1 MKTINKKHKQHFF
14 NFQKSKDL
22 LNIGKDL
29 KEKKK
34 KVAPK
39 KKKRLFV
46 CPLNFFKD
54 FLFFVFQFF

>member
-29 KEKKK
+29 K
-34 KVAPK
+34 
-39 KKKRLFV
+39 
-46 CPLNFFKD
+46 
-54 FLFFVFQFF
+54 